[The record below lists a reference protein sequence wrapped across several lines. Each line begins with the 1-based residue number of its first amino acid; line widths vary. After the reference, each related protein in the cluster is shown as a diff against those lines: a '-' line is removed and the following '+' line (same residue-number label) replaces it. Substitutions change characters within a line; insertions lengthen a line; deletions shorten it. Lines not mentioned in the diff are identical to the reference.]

1 MKCDVIVIGGG
12 PAGMMASIAAAE
24 SGARVI
30 LLEPNSRLGKKL
42 NITGKGRCNL
52 TNNCPP
58 AELMQN
64 IPRNSRFLYSAFSQ
78 MNSQDVMAFF
88 EGLGVPVKTE
98 RGNRVFPVS
107 DRSFDVSAA
116 LERRLKELGVVILRD
131 RALGLLQKDSR
142 LTGVRGERE
151 TYTAPCAVVATGGL
165 SYPLTGSTGDG
176 YRLSE
181 EAGHTVT
188 PLRGSLVPLEE
199 EGSICAAL
207 QGLSLRNVRLTV
219 LEEGRSIFTDFGE
232 LLFTHF
238 GLSGP
243 LVLSASAHMRDFE
256 GKRYTAV
263 IDLKPALDQQ
273 QLDRRILADFEKYR
287 NSDFV
292 NALNDLLP
300 HKLIDVFVE
309 HSGIPPRCKVHSVTR
324 EQRQGMAA
332 LLKAFPIPVRGPR
345 PVDEAIVT
353 AGGVAVGEVNPSTMG
368 SKKLPGLYF
377 AGEVLDVDAY
387 TGGFNLQ
394 IAWATGYVAGQYAAW
409 ASQG

>member
-24 SGARVI
+24 SGARVV

-116 LERRLKELGVVILRD
+116 LERRLKELGAVILRD
-131 RALGLLQKDSR
+131 RASGLLQEDSR
-142 LTGVRGERE
+142 LAGVRGERE

-199 EGSICAAL
+199 EGSVCATL

-256 GKRYTAV
+256 EKRYTAV

-309 HSGIPPRCKVHSVTR
+309 HSRIPPRCKVHSVTR
-324 EQRQGMAA
+324 EQRQGMAV
-332 LLKAFPIPVRGPR
+332 LLKAFPIPIRGPR
-345 PVDEAIVT
+345 PVEEAIIT
-353 AGGVAVGEVNPSTMG
+353 AGGVAVEEINPSTME

-377 AGEVLDVDAY
+377 AGEVIDVDAY

-394 IAWATGYVAGQYAAW
+394 IAWATGYVAGQHAAW